1 MRTKILRMQTIA
13 ALTMAACTEQEDLAV
28 RPTVV
33 LSGDVSPISDGSV
46 LSLDGTYTSCVER
59 SGTWS
64 VRVAANAP
72 LTNTELSVI
81 SGDASCVL
89 AITSINADQA
99 YATNAPVALS
109 ATYQMAPSSFA
120 PVSGNG
126 VSFYANAK
134 LNSAGFGADFVIAV
148 VHSGDPSQVDA
159 GAVSA
164 TYATVQSSNQ
174 ATVVSA
180 PNYTISFTTGTP
192 FTLQLDAAKT
202 VLSASGAA
210 TLLDGSTTG
219 TTYVVDLGTLATNP
233 SYLAV
238 QAAFLLQTAHAI
250 SGANPTIPA
259 AHFGLAGVSLVN
271 PVVRTVMVGR
281 LIGGVLG
288 YELIKVTFRSP

>member
-1 MRTKILRMQTIA
+1 MRAKILRTASLAALVIA
-13 ALTMAACTEQEDLAV
+13 ACSDQEEAIV

-33 LSGDVSPISDGSV
+33 LSGDVSPISDGAV
-46 LSLDGTYTSCVER
+46 LSLDGTYTSCLER
-59 SGTWS
+59 TGAWS

-81 SGDASCVL
+81 SGDSGCVL

-99 YATNAPVALS
+99 YATNTPVALS
-109 ATYQMAPSSFA
+109 ATYQVAPSSFA
-120 PVSGNG
+120 PASGNG

-134 LNSAGFGADFVIAV
+134 LNSAGFGANFVIAV

-164 TYATVQSSNQ
+164 TYATVQSTNQ

-210 TLLDGSTTG
+210 TLLDGAITG
-219 TTYVVDLGTLATNP
+219 TTYVVDLGTLATTP

-238 QAAFLLQTAHAI
+238 QAAFLAQTSHAI

-259 AHFGLAGVSLVN
+259 ANFGLAGVSLVN

-281 LIGGVLG
+281 LVGGVLG